1 MSGKCNKH
9 DDIDDIYA
17 RNYLFMEWEEINT
30 MIYMSG
36 MIYLWMIYMSGMTYI
51 KPEGPYHK
59 HSTRGPPFREF
70 RLNQEKSH
78 IFYIINCHAK
88 HETEDLQMD
97 IHRD

>member
-36 MIYLWMIYMSGMTYI
+36 MTYLWNGRI
-51 KPEGPYHK
+51 
-59 HSTRGPPFREF
+59 
-70 RLNQEKSH
+70 
-78 IFYIINCHAK
+78 
-88 HETEDLQMD
+88 DL
-97 IHRD
+97 